1 MIRGAAFAACAI
13 AAAFARVA
21 AADDVC
27 ADAVTDPVA
36 TPLRDARIDAQ
47 RGACLR
53 SEVAAAIGAHA
64 LIDTPGFHGFLG
76 GDVTLRGRFRLGE
89 RVEVGALARVVDYAF
104 AQTAVN
110 KATALRF
117 GPLVLEAAVAAV
129 RSPRAQL
136 AVVAALE
143 VPATRDDTDTTRTG
157 GQLAAV
163 FTGELARRWTLH
175 ARIGATGA
183 AASSAGGETRRLGL
197 RGGADAVWRGGRR
210 ALLVGAELQAGWHD
224 GFDTTLVRA
233 GYVQRLGAAW
243 RGVVGLGVP
252 IGGNDRT
259 NAAVDLGV
267 VRTL

>member
-1 MIRGAAFAACAI
+1 M
-13 AAAFARVA
+13 A

-36 TPLRDARIDAQ
+36 TPLRDGRIDAQ

-110 KATALRF
+110 KATALRL

-157 GQLAAV
+157 GQLAACSRASSRAGGRC
-163 FTGELARRWTLH
+163 TRGSARPAPRRRRPAARR
-175 ARIGATGA
+175 A
-183 AASSAGGETRRLGL
+183 LGL
-197 RGGADAVWRGGRR
+197 RRRRCRVRGGRR

-243 RGVVGLGVP
+243 RCVVGLGVP

-267 VRTL
+267 VRML